1 MKQTL
6 KVTGMKCNDCRISV
20 ENALKAVDGV
30 NSASVSLEKA
40 LAEVDYDPQKTNTKA
55 LCEAVD
61 NEGFHAEA

>member
-1 MKQTL
+1 M
-6 KVTGMKCNDCRISV
+6 